1 MLICEFYQF
10 CSFNSWMSCIC
21 VRVCM
26 PLHSPLVVQL
36 INTSQFGYSRID
48 LDFDSLKSSLEED
61 YTDFLSFSSD
71 LLLVEIITKVLVCFY
86 EAMWTAQ
93 GQTYIGGATPGK
105 IVMGIRILYVEGVVP
120 LGQPVAQPGINFN
133 NSVQMRALLYPA
145 SNPGFRRAL
154 LRAIAKNMLMT
165 LMFPMCFVL
174 LFFRNNRTGYDVMTK
189 TIVVEEHP
197 SPVRRRLWS
206 NHCK

>member
-1 MLICEFYQF
+1 MCTRVHCNDRPNVYH
-10 CSFNSWMSCIC
+10 MSLYYSSMFFFLC
-21 VRVCM
+21 R
-26 PLHSPLVVQL
+26 
-36 INTSQFGYSRID
+36 FRYSRID

-120 LGQPVAQPGINFN
+120 LGQPAAQPGINFN

-145 SNPGFRRAL
+145 ANPGFRRAL

-197 SPVRRRLWS
+197 TPVRRRLWLID
-206 NHCK
+206 CK